1 MVAMASLITEEQ
13 DGVLIARFQG
23 GRIIDEAQ
31 IETLGKELHELLTE
45 ENKKI
50 ILNFE
55 NLNFM
60 SSAMIGKLIQF
71 GKKCKNSG
79 VDLRLCEINENID
92 EVFQLMKLG
101 TIFKIEKDEEAA
113 RKKLNQKGWFK

>member
-1 MVAMASLITEEQ
+1 MASLITDEQ

-31 IETLGKELHELLTE
+31 IETLGREMNDLLTE
-45 ENKKI
+45 ESKKF

-60 SSAMIGKLIQF
+60 TCHHL
-71 GKKCKNSG
+71 
-79 VDLRLCEINENID
+79 
-92 EVFQLMKLG
+92 
-101 TIFKIEKDEEAA
+101 
-113 RKKLNQKGWFK
+113 

>member
-1 MVAMASLITEEQ
+1 MASLITDEQ

-31 IETLGKELHELLTE
+31 IETLGREMNDLLTE
-45 ENKKI
+45 ESKKF

-79 VDLRLCEINENID
+79 VDLRLCEINENIE
-92 EVFQLMKLG
+92 EVFELMKLSS
-101 TIFKIEKDEEAA
+101 IFKIEKDEETA
-113 RKKLNQKGWFK
+113 RKKLNKKGWFK

>member
-1 MVAMASLITEEQ
+1 MASLITDEQ

-31 IETLGKELHELLTE
+31 IETLGKQLQELLTE
-45 ENKKI
+45 ENKKV

-55 NLNFM
+55 SLNFM

-71 GKKCKNSG
+71 GKKCTNSG
-79 VDLRLCEINENID
+79 VDLRLCEINENIE
-92 EVFQLMKLG
+92 EVFDLMKLDS
-101 TIFKIEKDEEAA
+101 IFKIEKDEETA
-113 RKKLNQKGWFK
+113 RKKLNKKGWFG